1 MGAIRQLGQ
10 LLVMIAFVCG
20 VIITLA
26 TMFPDGELMAGA
38 GEIGEGFQQ
47 LFTAVGD
54 AFEGAT

>member
-1 MGAIRQLGQ
+1 MNAIKQLSQ
-10 LLVMIAFVCG
+10 LLVTVAFVCG

-47 LFTAVGD
+47 LFSAVGD
-54 AFEGAT
+54 AFSGAT